1 MMRYASPGRKQELL
15 PPISSPDM
23 PSQHLALPLMPA
35 NVKPG
40 QVRSLVE
47 IIDDAGGEADVHHL
61 AMGLGADL
69 TSLPA
74 VLLAAEVLGLT
85 RRKDERIWLTTLGT
99 DFLMAPDK
107 KLSVLRSA
115 LAALE
120 PFRTALELASKA
132 GLISSKQL
140 VRALDGKGIRWDY
153 RHDENSII
161 VNNLMIDW
169 SIFAGLFKHTK
180 SQEFLKLV

>member
-69 TSLPA
+69 TTLPA
-74 VLLAAEVLGLT
+74 VLLAEVLGLT
-85 RRKDERIWLTTLGT
+85 RRKDERIW
-99 DFLMAPDK
+99 
-107 KLSVLRSA
+107 
-115 LAALE
+115 
-120 PFRTALELASKA
+120 
-132 GLISSKQL
+132 
-140 VRALDGKGIRWDY
+140 
-153 RHDENSII
+153 
-161 VNNLMIDW
+161 
-169 SIFAGLFKHTK
+169 
-180 SQEFLKLV
+180 

>member
-1 MMRYASPGRKQELL
+1 
-15 PPISSPDM
+15 
-23 PSQHLALPLMPA
+23 
-35 NVKPG
+35 
-40 QVRSLVE
+40 
-47 IIDDAGGEADVHHL
+47 
-61 AMGLGADL
+61 
-69 TSLPA
+69 
-74 VLLAAEVLGLT
+74 
-85 RRKDERIWLTTLGT
+85 
-99 DFLMAPDK
+99 MAPDK
-107 KLSVLRSA
+107 KLRVLRSA

-120 PFRTALELASKA
+120 PFRTALEVASKA
-132 GLISSKQL
+132 GLNSSKQF